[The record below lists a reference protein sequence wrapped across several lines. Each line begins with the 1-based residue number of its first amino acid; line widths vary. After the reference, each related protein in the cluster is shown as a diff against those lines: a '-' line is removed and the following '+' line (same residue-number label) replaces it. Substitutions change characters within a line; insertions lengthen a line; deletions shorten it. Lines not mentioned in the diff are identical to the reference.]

1 MKLIV
6 QVPTDPVPPRRDSGT
21 PEFEYG
27 VIAAAFAPLLA
38 AFGTV
43 ILAGGT
49 DDVAVIC
56 NAAVA
61 SGEDCVCLSFGPPHL
76 APIDLACP
84 VVPVFGWGF
93 STIPD
98 GDWDDDQRADWRA
111 MLRQCGRAITLSGF
125 AAGVVRGA
133 LGQDFPVFAAPVP
146 CIGAYESL
154 RAPGFGARHLQT
166 RARILDSA
174 ADPLLRTPPDGPP
187 KPKAKPKPAAPEPV
201 IVAPP
206 PPEPEPEPAPEPALE
221 PPLPAPVAAAPPRR
235 GLRARLV
242 LTAYYALSWYRD
254 VVRDLM
260 PGPACRAIS
269 LIGRTL
275 YRLWRLAKPLA
286 PVPLEPALPPPEPA
300 PEPEPV
306 LAAPVP
312 EIIVS
317 PAPEPP
323 PLVTVDLSGVVYVAE
338 HSQFNGRSNSN
349 DLISAFIWAF
359 RDNADATLVLKLT
372 DPADDDAEDEIGAW
386 LRKLSPYQCRV
397 VALFGEPAAMP
408 DAALI
413 GVGNFYVNAAGSEG
427 ACLPLM
433 AAMAAGRPA
442 IAPDHT
448 AMADFIDARNAFLL
462 RGSLEH
468 NVWPHD
474 PRRLFKTMRYRMDW
488 TSIVAAFTA
497 SFSAARDK
505 PTVYWQMARTAQSRM
520 RQVCGDA
527 ATIEALR
534 AALLPDVAAPCREAA
549 E

>member
-1 MKLIV
+1 
-6 QVPTDPVPPRRDSGT
+6 VPMAETPRR
-21 PEFEYG
+21 
-27 VIAAAFAPLLA
+27 
-38 AFGTV
+38 
-43 ILAGGT
+43 
-49 DDVAVIC
+49 
-56 NAAVA
+56 
-61 SGEDCVCLSFGPPHL
+61 
-76 APIDLACP
+76 
-84 VVPVFGWGF
+84 
-93 STIPD
+93 
-98 GDWDDDQRADWRA
+98 
-111 MLRQCGRAITLSGF
+111 
-125 AAGVVRGA
+125 RGA
-133 LGQDFPVFAAPVP
+133 
-146 CIGAYESL
+146 
-154 RAPGFGARHLQT
+154 
-166 RARILDSA
+166 
-174 ADPLLRTPPDGPP
+174 
-187 KPKAKPKPAAPEPV
+187 
-201 IVAPP
+201 
-206 PPEPEPEPAPEPALE
+206 
-221 PPLPAPVAAAPPRR
+221 
-235 GLRARLV
+235 RARLV

-260 PGPACRAIS
+260 PGPVCRGIS

-275 YRLWRLAKPLA
+275 YRTWLLAKPLP
-286 PVPLEPALPPPEPA
+286 PVLPEPTLPPPEPE

-306 LAAPVP
+306 AEAPAP
-312 EIIVS
+312 EIIAP

-323 PLVTVDLSGVVYVAE
+323 PVMPVDLSGVVYVAE

-359 RDNADATLVLKLT
+359 RDNPDATLVLKLT
-372 DPADDDAEDEIGAW
+372 DPADDDAETEIATW

-397 VALFGEPAAMP
+397 LALFGEPAAMP

-413 GVGNFYVNAAGSEG
+413 RAANFYVNAAASEG

-448 AMADFIDARNAFLL
+448 AMADFIDSRNAFPL

-497 SFSAARDK
+497 SFAVARDN
-505 PTVYWQMARTAQSRM
+505 PVAYRQMARAAQSRM

-527 ATIEALR
+527 AITDALR
-534 AALLPDVAAPCREAA
+534 AALQADAAVQCREAA